1 MFCLTRRKVFI
12 NRFIV
17 DFIFLESPKDSGKKK
32 VKFETSSDSSGDD
45 FEMVGSA
52 KNDVVIK
59 NDAQAKRFGIS
70 LFLILFMSCLLRV

>member
-32 VKFETSSDSSGDD
+32 VKFETSSDSSGD
-45 FEMVGSA
+45 EMVGSA